1 MASSEQVHVEVA
13 VALVTDASKRVLLT
27 FNDRWGSFTL
37 PMTRRRRGT
46 QANEPT
52 IRAARRAAAEAL
64 GVPVRLA
71 EPVQKR
77 LPVLLESGRQLVDKI
92 YSYRI
97 FHIEPHPDFAGALHI
112 RQPHAWLSPHWIL
125 SGAYEP
131 ISESARFILNNV
143 IDDFE
148 IPARVQHTS
157 VVVTHRESA
166 ERGRQFLVRWNPAWG
181 YALPAKR
188 WQPAGAAG
196 PEASEAVAQSA
207 AERVVREE
215 LGLKTAT
222 DMVVTPLSPAQLK
235 TRTVSLNKDAP
246 AYRAATD
253 YIHSLFDG
261 ALETSAKLR
270 SKRPLVWVTEEE
282 IHGQQTTGS
291 QPASDE
297 PAARAGPISRTVY
310 EILLALGM
318 IGEFEEAPE
327 VLEEMRAWSR
337 TIEARMKAASQGTEP

>member
-1 MASSEQVHVEVA
+1 MASSEQAHVEVA
-13 VALVTDASKRVLLT
+13 VALVTDTNKRVLLT

-37 PMTRRRRGT
+37 PMTRRRRGP
-46 QANEPT
+46 QANETT
-52 IRAARRAAAEAL
+52 IRAAPRAAAEAL

-71 EPVQKR
+71 EPAQKR
-77 LPVLLESGRQLVDKI
+77 LPGRLESERQLVNKI
-92 YSYRI
+92 YTYQV
-97 FHIEPHPDFAGALHI
+97 FHIEPHPDFAGALQM
-112 RQPHAWLSPHWIL
+112 RQPHVWLSPHWIL

-131 ISESARFILNNV
+131 ISESARFILKNLLR
-143 IDDFE
+143 DFG
-148 IPARVQHTS
+148 IPARIQHTS
-157 VVVTHRESA
+157 VVVTRRESA

-196 PEASEAVAQSA
+196 PEASAAMARAA

-215 LGLKTAT
+215 LCLEPDT
-222 DMVVTPLSPAQLK
+222 DMVVTPLSPAEL
-235 TRTVSLNKDAP
+235 TTHTVSLNKDAL

-261 ALETSAKLR
+261 ELEASTKLR

-318 IGEFEEAPE
+318 IGEIQPPE
-327 VLEEMRAWSR
+327 VLKGMRAWSR
-337 TIEARMKAASQGTEP
+337 VIEARLKAASQGTEP